1 MKNNGSK
8 KSPTGPTYKKK
19 KFKQIMDSKW
29 GQNKGAELVMVWA
42 RIRIKLSTKKLV
54 GIYVRVKW
62 DRTKK
67 GKKDWSS

>member
-1 MKNNGSK
+1 
-8 KSPTGPTYKKK
+8 
-19 KFKQIMDSKW
+19 MDSKW